1 MVQIKI
7 VKGPVPDYAKGVNP
21 VLTLNEHEQS
31 YTIYVGKKDSNG
43 EFVKPSLAERIDT
56 FQRLGRTCRQSP
68 FTEFELPEEFC
79 LRATL
84 AFAQG
89 FYDPRFDNRDAK
101 SFTVPSAVRADF
113 ERING
118 HMTFLRDLI
127 NEHAESLT
135 PEKLAEKAVARIKE
149 SAASVGKQ
157 DAVKVNIT
165 HFDQLI
171 EHGFVGVHTVGRGSA
186 NKPCLVEVDFNPT
199 GKVDEPVVV
208 ALVGK
213 GITFDTGGYSL
224 KPSDSMSTM
233 RSDMGGAAL
242 MASTL
247 ALAIASGLDKRV
259 KLFLSCAE
267 NMVSS
272 NAFRLGDII
281 TYPNGVTVSV
291 DNTDAEGRVVLADS
305 LILASSS
312 NNGQRP
318 KLIID
323 AATLTGAAKVA
334 VGTDYHSLLSFDTAV
349 VNQLLE
355 VAEAN
360 AELFWRLPLAEFHR
374 EQIRSPFATI
384 SNTGSVV
391 QSAGASTAASFLS
404 YFVTDYQKGWL
415 HIDASSTFN
424 RRGGPNLAF
433 GATGKGLQTLA
444 KFLVEYK

>member
-1 MVQIKI
+1 MVQIKV
-7 VKGPVPDYAKGVNP
+7 VKAPVPEYAQGVNP
-21 VLTLNEHEQS
+21 VLTLNEQEQS
-31 YTIYVGKKDSNG
+31 YTVYVGKKNAQG
-43 EFVKPSLAERIDT
+43 EVEKLSVDERIDL
-56 FQRLGRTCRQSP
+56 FQRLGRTCRQSNFKE
-68 FTEFELPEEFC
+68 FTLPEEFC

-89 FYDPRFDNRDAK
+89 FYDPRFDKRDEK
-101 SFTVPSAVRADF
+101 SFTIPESVRADF
-113 ERING
+113 ERVNG

-135 PEKLAEKAVARIKE
+135 PEKLAEKAVARLKE
-149 SAASVGKQ
+149 SATSVGKES
-157 DAVKVNIT
+157 ALTVNLT
-165 HFDQLI
+165 NFDQLLS
-171 EHGFVGVHTVGRGSA
+171 HGFVGVHTVGRGSV
-186 NKPCLVEVDFNPT
+186 NKPCLLEVDFNPS
-199 GKVDEPVVV
+199 GNAEEPVVV

-242 MASTL
+242 MTATL

-281 TYPNGVTVSV
+281 SYPNGVTASV
-291 DNTDAEGRVVLADS
+291 DNTDAEGRLVLADA
-305 LILASSS
+305 LILASSC
-312 NNGQRP
+312 NNGVRP
-318 KLIID
+318 ELIID

-334 VGTDYHSLLSFDTAV
+334 VGTDYHSLLSFDTEL
-349 VNQLLE
+349 VNKLLAT
-355 VAEAN
+355 AELTR
-360 AELFWRLPLAEFHR
+360 ELFWRLPFAEFHR
-374 EQIRSPFATI
+374 QQITSPYATI

-391 QSAGASTAASFLS
+391 QSAGASTAAAFLS

-424 RRGGPNLAF
+424 RRGGANLAF